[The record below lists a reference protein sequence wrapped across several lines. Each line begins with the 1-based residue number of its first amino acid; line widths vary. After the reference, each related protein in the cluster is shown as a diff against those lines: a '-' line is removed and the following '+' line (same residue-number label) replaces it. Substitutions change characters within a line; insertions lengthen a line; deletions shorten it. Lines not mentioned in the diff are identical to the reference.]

1 MSSSYMGNI
10 LRINLTN
17 KEYNITPLSEELAKN
32 FIGGTGFAVKILL
45 DEVNPVIDP
54 LSAENKLIFSSGP
67 LSGTAA
73 PCASRMSI
81 AAKSP
86 LTGAV
91 GMCMTGGYF
100 PVELKFAGYDVLIIE
115 GHSEE
120 PVYLWIKD
128 DKVSFRKA
136 NKLMGTN
143 TLDCQQLIKDDLGD
157 QNIRIACIGPAGE
170 NLSKMACII
179 NERRAAGRKGL
190 GAVMGAKNL
199 KAIAIRGSKKVGI
212 ANPEEF
218 SLARKRMLKAMKD
231 SPVLYPEMSQHG
243 TPMTVDAAW
252 GIGIF
257 PAKNFSATGEWG
269 PIEKLG
275 AQASKKYKIGSSYC
289 YNCPVGCS
297 QLKLVRQGKYGGVL
311 GEPEYE
317 TYYSFGGITGVDSQ
331 EAIIVADRL
340 CDEMGLDTMSTGA
353 TIAFAMELFEKGIIN
368 KDLTEGIE
376 LKFGNAQAMID
387 LIPKIACREG
397 FGDILADG
405 VRVASQKI
413 GKSSEKYALHIKG
426 LEMPGYDPRG
436 VKGHGLGFMTAYTG
450 ADHNRSYAFQE
461 VFGIPVPYTVDRFAI
476 EGKGALV
483 KWNQDVRSVTCD
495 CAPMCAFLM
504 DMAVPSIAVEN
515 TRDLV
520 NSSTGLNFTSQE
532 IKLVGE
538 RLNNVAKVFN
548 ILSGLR
554 KEDDYLPRR
563 FIDEKIKVGTSKG
576 QSIPEEDML
585 TMLHDYYQERE
596 WDENGI
602 PKRSKLEELGL
613 IREIGLLKEAGF
625 LQ

>member
-1 MSSSYMGNI
+1 MASSYMGNM
-10 LRINLTN
+10 LRIDLNDKKYTI
-17 KEYNITPLSEELAKN
+17 EPLPQKLIEN
-32 FIGGTGFAVKILL
+32 FIGGAGFTVKLLL
-45 DEVNPVIDP
+45 DEVNPAIDP
-54 LSAENKLIFSSGP
+54 LSPENKLIFCSGP
-67 LSGTAA
+67 LSGTTA
-73 PCASRMSI
+73 PCASRMSV

-91 GMCMTGGYF
+91 GMSMTGGYF

-115 GHSEE
+115 GKSED

-136 NKLMGTN
+136 YKLMGTN
-143 TLDCQQLIKDDLGD
+143 TFDCQQLIKEDLGD

-199 KAIAIRGSKKVGI
+199 KAIAIRGSKKVDI
-212 ANPEEF
+212 ANPEKF
-218 SLARKRMLKAMKD
+218 DLARKRMLKAMKD
-231 SPVLYPEMSQHG
+231 SPVLYSEMSQHG

-252 GIGIF
+252 SIGIF

-269 PIEKLG
+269 PVDKLG
-275 AQASKKYKIGSSYC
+275 AQASKKYKIGSSRC
-289 YNCPVGCS
+289 YNCPVACS
-297 QLKLVRQGKYGGVL
+297 QLKLVRQGKYGGIL

-340 CDEMGLDTMSTGA
+340 CDELGLDTMSTGA

-368 KDLTEGIE
+368 KDMTDKVELT
-376 LKFGNAQAMID
+376 FGNHQAMID
-387 LIPKIACREG
+387 LISKIAFREG
-397 FGDILADG
+397 FGAILADG
-405 VRVASQKI
+405 VRIASQKI
-413 GKSSEKYALHIKG
+413 GSNSEKYALHIKG

-461 VFGIPVPYTVDRFAI
+461 VFGIPVPYPVDRFAI
-476 EGKGALV
+476 EGKGKLV

-504 DMAVPSIAVEN
+504 DMAVSTIALEN

-520 NSSTGLNFTSQE
+520 NSATGLKLTSKDVE
-532 IKLVGE
+532 LVGE

-548 ILSGLR
+548 TLAGLKKR
-554 KEDDYLPRR
+554 DDYLPYR
-563 FIDEKIKVGTSKG
+563 FIHEKIQGGTSQG
-576 QSIPEEDML
+576 QVIPEEDML
-585 TMLHDYYQERE
+585 TMLNDYYQERG

-602 PKRSKLEELGL
+602 PKRDKLEELGL
-613 IREIGLLKEAGF
+613 AEEIKLLKGAGII
-625 LQ
+625 